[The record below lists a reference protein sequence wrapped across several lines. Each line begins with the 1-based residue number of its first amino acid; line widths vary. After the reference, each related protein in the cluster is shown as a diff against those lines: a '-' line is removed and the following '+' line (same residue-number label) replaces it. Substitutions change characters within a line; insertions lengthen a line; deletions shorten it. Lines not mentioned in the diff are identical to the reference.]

1 MFGDRGDEPTVAY
14 FAGFAETVLRCM
26 RSGRTCFLSAE
37 NRDAVYYVSGLS
49 QNTPLED
56 VCRELL
62 RQYTVQEVTRKLS
75 R

>member
-1 MFGDRGDEPTVAY
+1 MFGERGDEKTVSY
-14 FAGFAETVLRCM
+14 YAGFAEIVLDYIRKG
-26 RSGRTCFLSAE
+26 RSYSLTEEC
-37 NRDAVYYVSGLS
+37 RDAMYYISGLS

-62 RQYTVQEVTRKLS
+62 RQYTVQEVTRRLS

>member
-1 MFGDRGDEPTVAY
+1 LFGERGDEETVSYYAD
-14 FAGFAETVLRCM
+14 FAEAVLYCIRRDSLYCLNEE
-26 RSGRTCFLSAE
+26 C
-37 NRDAVYYVSGLS
+37 RDAMYYVSGLS